1 MKVARAIALGVV
13 LATTTASGAHAGTG
27 FLTGMTINGD
37 LRAYDFARLYSG
49 APASQHA
56 FSLGGAINVLSGS
69 VDGFAAGATFYAAHS
84 LGLNNNNRTL
94 VDGTLAGY
102 GAIDTFGQAF
112 LQYRR
117 HRLLVRA
124 GDQLINTPWINPSDS
139 RLVPAT
145 YQGLFASVQ
154 PLAGLTI
161 SALRI
166 TRYKSRTA
174 DGFSDT
180 DLYNSTSTVNIG
192 GTGGLAG
199 RTEPGAAAIGAG
211 YHIAGLTAAAWG
223 YQFFDLAKMA
233 DAQGR
238 YLFGGAYGF
247 RPLIGAQYVRETGSG
262 AQYLGPVNATVYGAI
277 VGLQHGRDELT
288 AGYNDLPAHTG
299 AFGNGDVVSPYTT
312 GYATDPLYTT
322 SMIQGM
328 VDRKTSGHAVKIA
341 ATAFFLHHRLRVIA
355 SFANYFNT
363 VYAGYSAPRT
373 DETDL
378 DVTYFLHGPLKG
390 LSIRD
395 RIGVANHIP
404 VVQHFIYNRLMME
417 YDF

>member
-1 MKVARAIALGVV
+1 MKVAQTIPLGLV
-13 LATTTASGAHAGTG
+13 LAAITAGTAHAGTG
-27 FLTGMTINGD
+27 FLGGMTVNGD

-49 APASQHA
+49 TPPPQHA
-56 FSLGGAINVLSGS
+56 FSLGGAINILSGS

-84 LGLNNNNRTL
+84 LGLNNSNHSL

-112 LQYRR
+112 LQYTRR
-117 HRLLVRA
+117 WLLIRA

-145 YQGLFASVQ
+145 YQGLFASVK
-154 PLAGLTI
+154 PVRGLTI

-180 DLYNSTSTVNIG
+180 DLYNATATVNIG

-199 RTEPGAAAIGAG
+199 RTEPGAAAIGAD
-211 YHIAGLTAAAWG
+211 YHSGGFKAAAWG

-238 YLFGGAYGF
+238 YLFGRGSL

-262 AQYLGPVNATVYGAI
+262 AQYLGPVNATVYGAVI
-277 VGLQHGRDELT
+277 GVRRHKDQLT
-288 AGYNDLPAHTG
+288 VGYNDLPAHAG
-299 AFGNGDVVSPYTT
+299 AFGHGDVVSPYTT

-328 VDRKTSGHAVKIA
+328 VDRKTSGHAIKVT
-341 ATAFFLHHRLRVIA
+341 ATAFFLRHRLRVIA
-355 SFANYFNT
+355 SFANYFNA
-363 VYAGYSAPRT
+363 VYAGYNAART
-373 DETDL
+373 DETDV
-378 DVTYFLHGPLKG
+378 DITYFLSGAWQG
-390 LSIRD
+390 LSVRD
-395 RIGVANHIP
+395 RIGIANHIP
-404 VVQHFIYNRLMME
+404 VVKHFLYNRVMVE